1 MAGENVLRK
10 TLTPLEEARA
20 VEKILADGYTVEA
33 PRPCSAG
40 TSAA

>member
-10 TLTPLEEARA
+10 TLTPRA
-20 VEKILADGYTVEA
+20 VEKILADVYTVEA